1 MSKLYYT
8 VFNLL
13 ALSVISYTG
22 VDLFYKIASAQL
34 GHVDTQKMVMQQ
46 ISEVKQL
53 KRSPLSS
60 YRTITDRD
68 LFGTPKNAPEDVK
81 KEVIETLQPTSL
93 KIALLGTVIGNDQND
108 WAVIEETGKRKQGL
122 YRVGDSIQNAVLK
135 KILRGKVVLR
145 VGDRDEVLIIKE
157 RSSSERKEPR
167 MAARRAARPTRG
179 RERTITVRRSDID
192 ESLED
197 INNLLS
203 TALIRPHFTD
213 GVADGLVIS
222 RIKSGSI
229 FRKLGLR
236 SGDIVKGI
244 NGNPIETPDDI
255 LSIYS
260 DMKAGSPISIQIKR
274 RGQERTI
281 NYRFR

>member
-1 MSKLYYT
+1 MSKFYYT
-8 VFNLL
+8 IFNLL

-22 VDLFYKIASAQL
+22 VDLFFRVARAQF

-46 ISEVKQL
+46 IPEVKQL

-60 YRTITDRD
+60 FKAITDRNI
-68 LFGTPKNAPEDVK
+68 FGTPKNAPEDVK
-81 KEVIETLQPTSL
+81 KEEIEALQPTSL
-93 KIALLGTVIGNDQND
+93 KIALLGTVTGNDQND

-122 YRVGDSIQNAVLK
+122 YRVGDSVQDAIVK
-135 KILRGKVVLR
+135 KIVRGKVVLR
-145 VGDRDEVLIIKE
+145 VGARDEVLTIKE
-157 RSSSERKEPR
+157 RSSSQTKEPR
-167 MAARRAARPTRG
+167 SAHRAARPATR
-179 RERTITVRRSDID
+179 RERTITLRRSDID

-197 INNLLS
+197 INSLLS

-213 GVADGLVIS
+213 GVADGLAIS
-222 RIKSGSI
+222 RIKSGSL

-255 LSIYS
+255 LSIYT

-281 NYRFR
+281 NYKFR

>member
-13 ALSVISYTG
+13 ALSVICYTG
-22 VDLFYKIASAQL
+22 VDLFYKIARAQF

-60 YRTITDRD
+60 FKAITDRN

-81 KEVIETLQPTSL
+81 KEVIEALQPTSL
-93 KIALLGTVIGNDQND
+93 KIALLGTVTGNDQNH

-122 YRVGDSIQNAVLK
+122 YRVGDSVQNAVLK

-145 VGDRDEVLIIKE
+145 VGDRDEVLTIKE
-157 RSSSERKEPR
+157 RSSSKSKKPR
-167 MAARRAARPTRG
+167 MAARKAARPTTG
-179 RERTITVRRSDID
+179 RERTITLRRADID
-192 ESLED
+192 ESLQD

-222 RIKSGSI
+222 RIKSRSI

-260 DMKAGSPISIQIKR
+260 DMKAGTPISIQIKR

>member
-1 MSKLYYT
+1 MNKLYYT
-8 VFNLL
+8 IFNLL

-22 VDLFYKIASAQL
+22 VDLFFRVASAQF

-46 ISEVKQL
+46 IPEVKQL

-60 YRTITDRD
+60 FKAITDRNI
-68 LFGTPKNAPEDVK
+68 FGTPKNAPEDVK
-81 KEVIETLQPTSL
+81 KEEIEALQPTSL
-93 KIALLGTVIGNDQND
+93 KIALLGTVTGNDQND
-108 WAVIEETGKRKQGL
+108 WAVIEDTGKRKQGL
-122 YRVGDSIQNAVLK
+122 YRVGDSVQDAIVK
-135 KILRGKVVLR
+135 KIVRGKVVLR
-145 VGDRDEVLIIKE
+145 VGARDEVLTIKE
-157 RSSSERKEPR
+157 RTSSQTNEPR
-167 MAARRAARPTRG
+167 SAHSAAKPATR
-179 RERTITVRRSDID
+179 RERTITLKRSEID

-197 INNLLS
+197 INSLLS

-213 GVADGLVIS
+213 GVADGLAIS

-255 LSIYS
+255 LSIYT

-281 NYRFR
+281 NYKFR

>member
-1 MSKLYYT
+1 MRKLYYT
-8 VFNLL
+8 IFNLL

-22 VDLFYKIASAQL
+22 VDLFYKIAGAQL
-34 GHVDTQKMVMQQ
+34 GHVDTQKMVLRQ
-46 ISEVKQL
+46 IPEAKQL

-60 YRTITDRD
+60 YKAITDRNI
-68 LFGTPKNAPEDVK
+68 FGTPKNAPQEVK
-81 KEVIETLQPTSL
+81 KEAIETLQPTSL
-93 KIALLGTVIGNDQND
+93 KIALLGTVVGKPS

-135 KILRGKVVLR
+135 KIVRGKVVLR
-145 VGDRDEVLIIKE
+145 VGDRDEILTIKE
-157 RSSSERKEPR
+157 RSSSERKAPK
-167 MAARRAARPTRG
+167 MAARSAPRASRA
-179 RERTITVRRSDID
+179 RERTITVRQSDID
-192 ESLED
+192 ESLQD
-197 INNLLS
+197 INNILS

-260 DMKAGSPISIQIKR
+260 DMREGSPISIQIKR
-274 RGQERTI
+274 RGRERTI